1 MTDIVYSI
9 KESKL
14 KNSIINGFERTGHE
28 LLLSP
33 GSDYHMIILAPLDG
47 NETDTNWGRLN
58 YNLDIPEDF
67 ICFTYVLGTNARLS
81 DDELKTISD
90 LKLLDAKRYVGQ
102 NDILLYSITGRFLYV
117 GIEILGE
124 GEGSIS
130 DIRIDKVGDTFMT
143 TYPEIYQEYNS
154 FFHRY
159 LSVYSSIYNDFNE
172 QINSLH
178 TLLDVDHAPAE
189 FLVEYGHWL
198 GIDIDCDLKDTEV
211 MRTFVKEA
219 YELNK
224 IKGTK
229 AVVSR
234 IAQILLG
241 EEVTVLEK
249 NIMEQYEDEK
259 ELESF
264 KTLFGENV
272 YNVCI
277 LVNKTISES
286 VKSQF
291 MYMLRQFVPVRARVQ
306 IVNLKK
312 EGELDFHSYLDMN
325 AKLFESREGKLDN
338 EMALDHAVTL
348 ME

>member
-14 KNSIINGFERTGHE
+14 KNSIVNGFKQDGDE

-33 GSDYHMIILAPLDG
+33 GTDYHMVILAPLDG
-47 NETDTNWGRLN
+47 NEMETNWGRLK
-58 YNLDIPEDF
+58 YSLDIPENF
-67 ICFTYVLGTNARLS
+67 IYFTYVFGANTRIA

-90 LKLLDAKRYVGQ
+90 FKSLDAERYVGQ

-130 DIRIDKVGDTFMT
+130 DIRIDKVGDNFMT

-159 LSVYSSIYNDFNE
+159 LSIYSSIYNDFNE
-172 QINSLH
+172 QINNLH
-178 TLLDVDHAPAE
+178 KLLDVDHAPAK
-189 FLVEYGHWL
+189 FLLEYGRWL
-198 GIDIDCDLKDTEV
+198 GIDIDCDLKDVNV

-229 AVVSR
+229 AAVSR
-234 IAQILLG
+234 IAEILLG

-264 KTLFGENV
+264 KALFGENV

-286 VKSQF
+286 LKSQF
-291 MYMLRQFVPVRARVQ
+291 MYMIKQFVPVRARVQ
-306 IVNLKK
+306 IVSLKK